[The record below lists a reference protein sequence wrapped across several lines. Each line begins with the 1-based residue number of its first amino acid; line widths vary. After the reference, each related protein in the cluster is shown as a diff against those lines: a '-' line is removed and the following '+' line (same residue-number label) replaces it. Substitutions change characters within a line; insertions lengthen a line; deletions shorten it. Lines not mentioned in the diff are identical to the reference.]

1 MSRAGRDA
9 RSCKIQE
16 SRHGWERTSD
26 PRLKSDVATPD
37 ATAQSSMEH
46 DLRMGLSFWA
56 IAAIVCNSVVGV
68 LILVLFVILYKA
80 CKVPSHQDKV
90 PAFHPEAG
98 SEEG

>member
-1 MSRAGRDA
+1 
-9 RSCKIQE
+9 
-16 SRHGWERTSD
+16 
-26 PRLKSDVATPD
+26 
-37 ATAQSSMEH
+37 MEH

-90 PAFHPEAG
+90 PAFIPRLDQKKAEQKHMLIYACNQHNG
-98 SEEG
+98 SYLRLPDCSMII